1 MFVEIRMRWPF
12 PGMTRG
18 RSWPVRAI
26 SWWRAAVIGTGMGT
40 GIGIGARAS
49 GMGMVKI
56 MCAGGGGAGVGVS
69 CAGHVGSGHACGA
82 GVRVV

>member
-1 MFVEIRMRWPF
+1 MAFSRHGAGTVMARPCDIMVA
-12 PGMTRG
+12 G
-18 RSWPVRAI
+18 RCHWDGD
-26 SWWRAAVIGTGMGT
+26 GTGID
-40 GIGIGARAS
+40 IGIGARAS